1 MIVLFY
7 QMDAILDTQ
16 TAICKVPLHLV
27 KEEETYKVEVA
38 KVRQVLWNMQKVTS
52 DLISLGFGSV
62 NDDHPLDSSVAYA
75 KFSVLNPACIYIYIY
90 SLFYLPRDIYQISIV
105 VPLQ

>member
-1 MIVLFY
+1 MLVLFY
-7 QMDAILDTQ
+7 PMDAILDIQ

-38 KVRQVLWNMQKVTS
+38 KVRQVLSNMQKVTS

-75 KFSVLNPACIYIYIY
+75 KFSALNPASIYIYIVY
-90 SLFYLPRDIYQISIV
+90 FTFLETYQISIG

>member
-1 MIVLFY
+1 MLVLFH
-7 QMDAILDTQ
+7 QMDAILDIQ

-27 KEEETYKVEVA
+27 KEEETYKVEDA
-38 KVRQVLWNMQKVTS
+38 KVRQVLSNMQKVTS

-75 KFSVLNPACIYIYIY
+75 KFSVLNPACIYIY